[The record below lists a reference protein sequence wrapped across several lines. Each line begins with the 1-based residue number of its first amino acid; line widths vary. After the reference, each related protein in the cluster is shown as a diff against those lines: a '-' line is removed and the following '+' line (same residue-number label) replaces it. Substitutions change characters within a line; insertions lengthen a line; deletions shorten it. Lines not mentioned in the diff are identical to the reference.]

1 MDFTLGTESPD
12 KLLVLLVFA
21 ISRKT
26 TKSGRTTVKCLGA
39 FMKSFFETVMD
50 KGLFEDL

>member
-1 MDFTLGTESPD
+1 MNFTLGTESPD
-12 KLLVLLVFA
+12 ELFVLLVFA
-21 ISRKT
+21 IPRKT
-26 TKSGRTTVKCLGA
+26 TKSGRATIKCLGA